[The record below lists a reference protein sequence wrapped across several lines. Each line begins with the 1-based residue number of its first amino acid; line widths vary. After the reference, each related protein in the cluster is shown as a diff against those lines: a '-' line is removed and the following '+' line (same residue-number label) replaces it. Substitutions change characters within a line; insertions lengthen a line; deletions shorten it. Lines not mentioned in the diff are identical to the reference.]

1 MPSGSSDFPV
11 RAGIT
16 SEPSQPS
23 PSQAVTPA
31 SIFLRLKQSDRAPR
45 ELAWQRFYAQY
56 APVIANYA
64 RQRGASA
71 QQADEV
77 VQDVMSGFF
86 AASPRFV
93 YDPQRGR
100 FRAYLKTCASR
111 AVARI
116 HGAAVR
122 AQDVPTEDLEVVDDR
137 DEALWQRLWQQ
148 QILRRALDAAREHY
162 AHNGKIE
169 TFQAF
174 ELNVVE
180 GIPAPQVA
188 KRLGMNV
195 QSVHTAK
202 NRVTEKLRAIRA
214 TLHDEEG

>member
-1 MPSGSSDFPV
+1 M
-11 RAGIT
+11 RAGPT
-16 SEPSQPS
+16 SQPPQLAPSQG
-23 PSQAVTPA
+23 VTPA
-31 SIFLRLKQSDRAPR
+31 SIFLRLKQSDPAPR
-45 ELAWQRFYAQY
+45 ELAWQQFYAQY

-71 QQADEV
+71 QQADEA

-93 YDPQRGR
+93 YDPKRGR

-116 HGAAVR
+116 HSAAVR
-122 AQDVPTEDLEVVDDR
+122 AQDVPTEELEIVDDR

-148 QILRRALDAAREHY
+148 QILRRALDAVREHY
-162 AHNGKIE
+162 AHNGKLA

-180 GIPAPQVA
+180 GLPAPEVA

>member
-1 MPSGSSDFPV
+1 
-11 RAGIT
+11 
-16 SEPSQPS
+16 
-23 PSQAVTPA
+23 VTPA
-31 SIFLRLKQSDRAPR
+31 SIFLRLKQSDPTPR
-45 ELAWQRFYAQY
+45 ELAWQQFYAQY

-71 QQADEV
+71 QQADEA
-77 VQDVMSGFF
+77 VQDVVSGFF

-93 YDPQRGR
+93 YDPKRGR
-100 FRAYLKTCASR
+100 FRSYLKTCASR

-116 HGAAVR
+116 HGAQVR
-122 AQDVPTEDLEVVDDR
+122 AQDVPTEDLEIVDDR

-148 QILRRALDAAREHY
+148 QILRRAIERVREHY
-162 AHNGKIE
+162 AHNGSLR

-174 ELNVVE
+174 EMNVIQ
-180 GIPAPQVA
+180 GLSAPETGRQ
-188 KRLGMNV
+188 LGMSV